1 MLIISRVTKCG
12 IATLGINS
20 LEIKKFMYAVIK
32 TGGKQYRVQEGQVIR
47 VETLN
52 VEAGETVDFSEVL
65 MVANGDDIKIGA
77 PVVEGA
83 KVSGKVLEHG
93 RHKKVEII
101 KFKRR
106 KHHMKRQGHRQ
117 NYTAVRIESIA

>member
-1 MLIISRVTKCG
+1 
-12 IATLGINS
+12 
-20 LEIKKFMYAVIK
+20 MYAVIK
-32 TGGKQYRVQEGQVIR
+32 TGGKQYRVEEGQIIR
-47 VETLN
+47 VETLRA
-52 VEAGETVDFSEVL
+52 EAGASIDFSEVL

-77 PVVEGA
+77 PVVDGA
-83 KVSGKVLEHG
+83 KVSGTVVEHG
-93 RHKKVEII
+93 RHKKIEII

>member
-1 MLIISRVTKCG
+1 
-12 IATLGINS
+12 
-20 LEIKKFMYAVIK
+20 MYAVIK
-32 TGGKQYRVQEGQVIR
+32 TGGKQYRVEEGQVIR
-47 VETLN
+47 VETLRA
-52 VEAGETVDFSEVL
+52 EEGDTVDFSEVL

-77 PVVEGA
+77 PLVKGA
-83 KVSGKVLEHG
+83 KVSAKVLEHG

>member
-1 MLIISRVTKCG
+1 
-12 IATLGINS
+12 
-20 LEIKKFMYAVIK
+20 MYAVIK
-32 TGGKQYRVQEGQVIR
+32 TGGKQYRIEEGQVIR
-47 VETLN
+47 VETLKAE
-52 VEAGETVDFSEVL
+52 VGEKVDFSEIL

-77 PVVEGA
+77 PIVEGA
-83 KVSGKVLEHG
+83 KVTASVLEHG

-117 NYTAVRIESIA
+117 NYTAIKIESIA

>member
-1 MLIISRVTKCG
+1 
-12 IATLGINS
+12 
-20 LEIKKFMYAVIK
+20 MYAVIK
-32 TGGKQYRVQEGQVIR
+32 TGGKQYRVEEGQVIR
-47 VETLN
+47 VETLRA
-52 VEAGETVDFSEVL
+52 EAGESVDFSEVL

-93 RHKKVEII
+93 RHKKIEII